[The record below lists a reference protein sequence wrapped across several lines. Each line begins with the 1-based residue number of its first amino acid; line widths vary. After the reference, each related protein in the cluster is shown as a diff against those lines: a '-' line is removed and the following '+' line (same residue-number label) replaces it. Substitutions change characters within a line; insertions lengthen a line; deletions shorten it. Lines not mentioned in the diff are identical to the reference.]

1 MATDGDLIKRAR
13 KINQLLGQ
21 AYPDAGPELDFANP
35 FQLLIATVLSAQ
47 TTDFRVNALTP
58 VLFKQFPT
66 AYELAQANPETV

>member
-47 TTDFRVNALTP
+47 TSDFRVNALTP
-58 VLFKQFPT
+58 VLFNQFPT